1 MHAWHRNLYRRAE
14 DALNSATEGQRR
26 RLQCISY
33 VFVKSMRLPALPIQ
47 TKYCMDKSAVRCV
60 EHLKRLIAKQM
71 VLTPGADSSAPFN
84 HRLLG
89 FLFIL

>member
-60 EHLKRLIAKQM
+60 KHQKRQIAKRM
-71 VLTPGADSSAPFN
+71 TLGADSGAPFDY
-84 HRLLG
+84 RLLG